1 MRNDTARTLGAFS
14 PIIIEISLNICD
26 FNGPL
31 SMTNNLDLSIIVPLY
46 NEEESVPLLYQKICD
61 AVVPMNLNHEIVF
74 VNDGS
79 KDDTLGVAR
88 ELTKN
93 DPRLRVIEFRKNYG
107 QTPAM
112 AAGIDEARG
121 DILVT
126 MDGDLQNDPSDI
138 PMMVNTL
145 IEEQYD
151 IVVGWR
157 HQREDKLITRKIPS
171 RIANWI
177 IGKVTGVPI
186 KDNGCSL
193 KVYRAAV
200 MKSLPF
206 YSEMHRFI
214 PALLSLS
221 GARVKQVKVKHH
233 ARQFGESKYGLSRVY
248 KVIFDLLMMK
258 SILSILTHP
267 VRFFAKFSLPAFLS
281 ALALFGYGLY
291 LQGLGQP
298 AMVSMTISVIL
309 FTLGAFIIALGFI
322 CELIYEKGD
331 VKIKELAPLTV
342 RMQK

>member
-1 MRNDTARTLGAFS
+1 
-14 PIIIEISLNICD
+14 
-26 FNGPL
+26 
-31 SMTNNLDLSIIVPLY
+31 MTDSLDLSIIVPLY
-46 NEEESVPLLYQKICD
+46 NEEESVPLLHQKICE
-61 AVVPMNLNHEIVF
+61 AVEPMNLNHEIIF

-79 KDDTLGVAR
+79 KDSTVEVAR
-88 ELTKN
+88 KLTET
-93 DPRLRVIEFRKNYG
+93 DPHLRVIEFRKNYG

-121 DILVT
+121 EILVT

-145 IEEQYD
+145 IDEGYD

-233 ARQFGESKYGLSRVY
+233 ARQFGESSYGLSRIY

-258 SILSILTHP
+258 SILSMLTHP
-267 VRFFAKFSLPAFLS
+267 VRFFAKFSLPPFFGGIFM
-281 ALALFGYGLY
+281 FGYGLH
-291 LQGLGQP
+291 LQAAEIP
-298 AMVSMTISVIL
+298 SMVSMTIAVIL
-309 FTLGAFIIALGFI
+309 FTLGAFIMALGFI

-331 VKIKELAPLTV
+331 VKIKELAPLTL

>member
-1 MRNDTARTLGAFS
+1 MPES
-14 PIIIEISLNICD
+14 
-26 FNGPL
+26 
-31 SMTNNLDLSIIVPLY
+31 LDLSIIVPLY
-46 NEEESVPLLYQKICD
+46 NEEESVPLLHQKIRD
-61 AVVPMNLNHEIVF
+61 AVEPMGLDHEIIF

-79 KDDTLGVAR
+79 KDDTLMVAR
-88 ELTKN
+88 SLIEE
-93 DPRLRVIEFRKNYG
+93 DSRLRVVEFRKNYG

-121 DILVT
+121 KVLVT

-138 PMMVNTL
+138 PMLVNTL
-145 IEEQYD
+145 LDEGYD

-171 RIANWI
+171 KIANWI

-193 KVYRAAV
+193 KAYRGAV

-267 VRFFAKFSLPAFLS
+267 VRFFAKCSLPALIGGVAS
-281 ALALFGYGLY
+281 AGYGVY
-291 LQGLGQP
+291 LMLNNEQP
-298 AMVSMTISVIL
+298 MVSMTIAVIL
-309 FTLGAFIIALGFI
+309 TSLAAFILALGFI

-331 VKIKELAPLTV
+331 VKIKELAPLTI
-342 RMQK
+342 RMSHEG

>member
-1 MRNDTARTLGAFS
+1 MPET
-14 PIIIEISLNICD
+14 
-26 FNGPL
+26 
-31 SMTNNLDLSIIVPLY
+31 LDLSIIVPLY
-46 NEEESVPLLYQKICD
+46 NEEESVPLLHQKIRD
-61 AVVPMNLNHEIVF
+61 AVEPMGLNHEIIF

-79 KDDTLGVAR
+79 KDDTLNVAR
-88 ELTKN
+88 SLIDE
-93 DPRLRVIEFRKNYG
+93 DASLRVVEFRKNYG

-121 DILVT
+121 KVLVT

-138 PMMVNTL
+138 PMLVNTL
-145 IEEQYD
+145 LDEGYD

-171 RIANWI
+171 KIANWI

-193 KVYRAAV
+193 KAYRAAV

-267 VRFFAKFSLPAFLS
+267 VRFFAKCSLPALIGGMAS
-281 ALALFGYGLY
+281 AGYGVY
-291 LQGLGQP
+291 LMLNNEQP
-298 AMVSMTISVIL
+298 MVSMTIAVIL
-309 FTLGAFIIALGFI
+309 TSLAAFILALGFI

-331 VKIKELAPLTV
+331 VKIKELAPLTI
-342 RMQK
+342 RMTQEG